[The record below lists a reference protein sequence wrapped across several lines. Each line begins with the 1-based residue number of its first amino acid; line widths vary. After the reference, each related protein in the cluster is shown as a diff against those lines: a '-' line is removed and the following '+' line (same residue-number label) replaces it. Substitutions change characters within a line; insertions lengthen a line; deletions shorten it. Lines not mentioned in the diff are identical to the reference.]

1 MRLAD
6 ELKVMCGV
14 AERPL
19 QLAEDHDR
27 AVEADHEILGS
38 PIGSAHFF
46 NMSDRADGPSDRVE
60 PRGAPDTV
68 SCAEV
73 RPGNSHACSAGVQR
87 SCAGCGATERI
98 APAGAGAY
106 RAEAHLNGGWHLLRC
121 CGPAGKTSEL
131 GPEVLRGN
139 AVSLRDPSFAAFA
152 TRPIRFHSA
161 RRSRFFEYAAIARA
175 HYAGRAVPP
184 QRCSLTLR
192 RYDGFAAGLA
202 VFARLTYC
210 ARRFFLACSSMCLA
224 WAAD

>member
-1 MRLAD
+1 MRQAPPLWLWVGGAAPAGLSWRLAD

-131 GPEVLRGN
+131 GPRCYGEMLCGCEIQVSPPPRHALSVSTLLTSVDYFLSTQQVLTC
-139 AVSLRDPSFAAFA
+139 SP
-152 TRPIRFHSA
+152 
-161 RRSRFFEYAAIARA
+161 RA
-175 HYAGRAVPP
+175 
-184 QRCSLTLR
+184 CSLCRPR
-192 RYDGFAAGLA
+192 RPSVVL
-202 VFARLTYC
+202 
-210 ARRFFLACSSMCLA
+210 
-224 WAAD
+224 